1 MGVTMSDTA
10 LMRVEGVAC
19 GRDGRPILTDV
30 SLTLHPG
37 EVLCLLGPNG
47 VGKTTLFKT
56 LLRLLPPLAGRILIG
71 GEDTETWSVRRF
83 ARHVGYVPQVH
94 TQPFPFTLRDV
105 AAMGRTAR
113 FGAFAAPGRADM
125 AAADA
130 ALDSLGIAHLAER
143 PYTAVSGGER
153 QLALIARALAQDT
166 RMLVLDEP
174 TANLDFGNRFAV
186 LEQAAGLAGR
196 HGLGVLMTTHDPNEA
211 LRFGTRAATID
222 RHGSLRFGH
231 PAEVVTESYLAEVY
245 GVRSCIVPVPGD
257 GNGRVCVALRQE
269 EASPCV

>member
-1 MGVTMSDTA
+1 MSDAA
-10 LMRVEGVAC
+10 LMRVEGVTC
-19 GRDGRPILTDV
+19 GRGGTPVLRDV
-30 SLTLHPG
+30 SLTLYPG

-56 LLRLLPPLAGRILIG
+56 LLRLLPPLAGRILID
-71 GEDTETWSVRRF
+71 GEDTARWSVRRF
-83 ARHVGYVPQVH
+83 ARHVAYVPQVH
-94 TQPFPFTLRDV
+94 TQPFPFSLRDV

-125 AAADA
+125 AAADS
-130 ALDSLGIAHLAER
+130 ALARLGIAHLAER

-153 QLALIARALAQDT
+153 QLALIARALAQET

-174 TANLDFGNRFAV
+174 TANLDFGNRFTV
-186 LEQAAGLAGR
+186 LEQAAALAER

-222 RHGSLRFGH
+222 RLGKLRVGH
-231 PAEVVTESYLAEVY
+231 PAEAVTEAYLADIY
-245 GVRSCIVPVPGD
+245 GVRSRIVAVPGGDD
-257 GNGRVCVALRQE
+257 GRFCVALRSE
-269 EASPCV
+269 GGPPCV